1 MTELTEVATFW
12 EPVLGSLSDG
22 NKVLSLLLRSWGCR
36 GSMSAE
42 CLGPHCFLFDQLAEF
57 CQVSRV
63 ESHAV
68 CSLSGIQTREGKTD
82 RQTPSSHNCPSSSW
96 HLGHLRNTAGICS
109 HSKQVFLRVSV
120 TTRTHQ
126 SLRPKWPSVEIII
139 PVQTH
144 KRWAKSVCHSFVHSS
159 LLSFVL
165 MGGWHLRVLEF

>member
-1 MTELTEVATFW
+1 MVMKSCLCYWGPGAAEGAW
-12 EPVLGSLSDG
+12 
-22 NKVLSLLLRSWGCR
+22 LLNVWVPIVS
-36 GSMSAE
+36 
-42 CLGPHCFLFDQLAEF
+42 CLMLAEF

-63 ESHAV
+63 ESPVV
-68 CSLSGIQTREGKTD
+68 CSLSGIQRREGETD
-82 RQTPSSHNCPSSSW
+82 RQTPSPHTCPSSSW

-126 SLRPKWPSVEIII
+126 SLRPKWLSVEII

-144 KRWAKSVCHSFVHSS
+144 KRRAKSVCQSFVHSS